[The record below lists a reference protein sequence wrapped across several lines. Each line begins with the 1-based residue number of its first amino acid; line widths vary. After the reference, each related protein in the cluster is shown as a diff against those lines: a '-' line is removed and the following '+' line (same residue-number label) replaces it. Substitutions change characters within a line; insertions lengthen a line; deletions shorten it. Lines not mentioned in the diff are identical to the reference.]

1 MYQVETNYG
10 SYTLALMPSSED
22 ILKYYHTARQAG
34 LEIEA
39 IKFRVRELERPAFD
53 SISTI
58 IRNIK

>member
-10 SYTLALMPSSED
+10 SYTLALMPTSED
-22 ILKYYHTARQAG
+22 ILKYYHTAHKAG

-39 IKFRVRELERPAFD
+39 IKFRVRELERPRFD

-58 IRNIK
+58 LRNIR

>member
-22 ILKYYHTARQAG
+22 ILKYYHTAHKAG
-34 LEIEA
+34 VKIED
-39 IKFRVRELERPAFD
+39 IKFRVIEPEKPRFD

-58 IRNIK
+58 IRNVK